1 MIKRHLGA
9 LKPET
14 ILPLF
19 EESERTIAA
28 QNELTSFGA
37 HRKNVGKIVDSH
49 EYISD
54 DKLHLS
60 EGIIPRH
67 MQGSVQSHDLDPIW
81 GNLRSQTTKVWQ
93 PDGTRTELQCAP
105 DSNTIIGR
113 QFAPANP
120 ENRAGNN
127 IMDRRRE
134 LKPSRLSECIVPK
147 IFSTD
152 FISLKSGAD
161 FGAFRPTKMETV
173 GGLGMS
179 FDDEKLC
186 KLVIPYQTAA
196 SLR

>member
-1 MIKRHLGA
+1 MIKRHLVSGHFANINLGA

-54 DKLHLS
+54 DKVHLS

-81 GNLRSQTTKVWQ
+81 GNLRSQ
-93 PDGTRTELQCAP
+93 
-105 DSNTIIGR
+105 
-113 QFAPANP
+113 
-120 ENRAGNN
+120 
-127 IMDRRRE
+127 
-134 LKPSRLSECIVPK
+134 
-147 IFSTD
+147 
-152 FISLKSGAD
+152 
-161 FGAFRPTKMETV
+161 
-173 GGLGMS
+173 
-179 FDDEKLC
+179 
-186 KLVIPYQTAA
+186 
-196 SLR
+196 